1 MAMSDDSKDREEL
14 HELEM
19 LLPFHAI
26 GRLTPPDVARAERY
40 FSDHPDRWQLLSEEK
55 DAVVAG
61 NEAIS
66 ARRAHSFA
74 RVAAAISATRDQPVS
89 RGVFNA
95 IRLFFE
101 RPSGQSVRWA
111 GAIAAVLIIMQAA
124 TIGRLAVTQYSKPFA
139 TASGEPVSR
148 EPGSFAAIRFADG
161 ATASAIAMLLADL
174 DMRVVDGPAGGG
186 LSTVRIGPQGMSDA
200 ERDRAIA
207 SLKARSDVVAFVTRL
222 Q

>member
-1 MAMSDDSKDREEL
+1 MSDDSKDRDEL
-14 HELEM
+14 QELEM
-19 LLPFHAI
+19 LLPFHAT
-26 GRLTPPDVARAERY
+26 GRLMPPDVTRAERY

-89 RGVFNA
+89 RGVFSA
-95 IRLFFE
+95 IRRFFE
-101 RPSGQSVRWA
+101 QPSAQSVRWV
-111 GAIAAVLIIMQAA
+111 GAVAAVLIAIQAA
-124 TIGRLAVTQYSKPFA
+124 AIGTLMVARSSDQYA
-139 TASGEPVSR
+139 TASGGSASR
-148 EPGSFAAIRFADG
+148 EPGRFVAIRFADG
-161 ATASAIAMLLADL
+161 ATASAIAALLAGL

-186 LSTVRIGPQGMSDA
+186 LFTVRIGPRGMSDA
-200 ERDRAIA
+200 EREQAIA
-207 SLKARSDVVAFVTRL
+207 SLKARSDLVVFVTRL